1 MFPAGLELSMQL
13 RMTEFPILLP
23 SPPVFWAYKCTPPH
37 QVYAMLGTE
46 PSFLLRP
53 FLYQPR
59 PRQRQ
64 PPFLPLYSL
73 SLMMSGSP
81 EGDRLVKAE
90 GGVRGLHCPEGLS
103 EEASLQS
110 AQRPSRG
117 RARLSVSHSLYNV
130 LVGAVT
136 AERTHVRTNVR
147 PSVWHLS
154 FLGYWQGLCRHIGV
168 GREWAELYLL

>member
-90 GGVRGLHCPEGLS
+90 GGVRGLHCPEVCRRRQACSLLRDPHGEGRGS
-103 EEASLQS
+103 PFPTAS
-110 AQRPSRG
+110 
-117 RARLSVSHSLYNV
+117 
-130 LVGAVT
+130 
-136 AERTHVRTNVR
+136 
-147 PSVWHLS
+147 
-154 FLGYWQGLCRHIGV
+154 IM
-168 GREWAELYLL
+168 YLLEP